1 MKSRISLYISSNSAF
16 EKHINSEIY
25 HYFYKITNCI
35 SNKYYYGIHSTN
47 NLYDGYKG
55 SGTALRTAYKKY
67 GIDNFRMD
75 ILLFF
80 NTREEAAEYESKIV
94 NAELITDSNCY
105 NIIQGGFNS
114 YITNNSNSNYDH
126 NLGKIWIN
134 NSIKNKIIDP
144 KDLDN
149 YLNNGWKLGEIH
161 KSTKDKRVVS
171 KPGYSDRFIYKEEL
185 QNYISGGW
193 ILKGT
198 SRNKGKKSFAKNQ
211 IWITD
216 GSRQKR
222 INKEELSKYTE
233 TGWTKGVI
241 QKTNKGRV
249 RINNGIIE
257 KIIDK
262 TAVNSYI
269 NDGWSIGSLYIPGML
284 NKMNIH
290 RDTENKIINK
300 ADLASYIKMG
310 WSIGKYSETKPQY
323 NLGKIAVYKD
333 GVTRMIYKNDLQKY
347 LKLGWSKGCF
357 KKIKSSL
364 S

>member
-1 MKSRISLYISSNSAF
+1 MYISSNSMF
-16 EKHINSEIY
+16 ETYMNSEIY

-55 SGTALRTAYKKY
+55 SGSALRNAYKKY

-80 NTREEAAEYESKIV
+80 KTRNEAAEYENKIV
-94 NAELITDSNCY
+94 NAELLTDSNCY

-114 YITNNSNSNYDH
+114 YISNNSDSNYDH

-134 NSIKNKIIDP
+134 NSIKNKVIDP
-144 KDLDN
+144 KELDN
-149 YLNNGWKLGEIH
+149 YLNNGWNLGEIH

-171 KPGYSDRFIYKEEL
+171 KPGYSNRFIYKEEL
-185 QNYISGGW
+185 QTYINDGW
-193 ILKGT
+193 ILKGK
-198 SRNKGKKSFAKNQ
+198 SRNKGQKSFAKNQ

-216 GSRQKR
+216 GNCQKR

-233 TGWTKGVI
+233 VGWIKGVS
-241 QKTNKGRV
+241 QKTNRGRV
-249 RINNGIIE
+249 RINNGVIE

-262 TAVNSYI
+262 NTVSSYI
-269 NDGWSIGSLYIPGML
+269 NDGWSVGSLHTPGML

-290 RDTENKIINK
+290 RDKENKIINK
-300 ADLASYIKMG
+300 NELSIYISDG
-310 WSIGKYSETKPQY
+310 WSIGKYCETKPQY

-333 GVTRMIYKNDLQKY
+333 GITRMIYKDDLQQY
-347 LKLGWSKGCF
+347 LNLGWTKGCF
-357 KKIKSSL
+357 KKLRLSS
-364 S
+364 